1 MNVDDALEIVEL
13 VLDKESNFTDVQEII
28 FRECWHGRCSYQEI
42 AKLYSYEYEYI
53 KSTAAKLWKCLS
65 VAFAEKVKKGNLK
78 SVINRYLRRQHITFN
93 RNTFEIKATGCASQN
108 VSKKSQ
114 LVHLN
119 QSQYCQLYT
128 DKFST
133 AEKKEN
139 QSRNITTPESGN
151 NHNNS
156 SFSQLSQLSQSLLQE
171 AEAKIAEA
179 LDSIDV
185 TFFMSSNIRLTTPE
199 GKYNLQPNFVI
210 YYGGKLG
217 IIEIDET
224 EKGLNNGVGSQT
236 EKNSDR
242 LLQNT
247 NSENYHNYFFFNTFN
262 YLVFSTINLLI
273 KRASTILFCTGSLCF
288 YFWLI
293 HINPR
298 GRVDKS

>member
-65 VAFAEKVKKGNLK
+65 VAFGEKVKKGNLK

-93 RNTFEIKATGCASQN
+93 RNIFETKYIGATQN
-108 VSKKSQ
+108 VSKKRQ
-114 LVHLN
+114 LVHVN
-119 QSQYCQLYT
+119 QSQCCQLYT

-185 TFFMSSNIRLTTPE
+185 TFFMSPNIRLTTPE

-242 LLQNT
+242 LLSNT
-247 NSENYHNYFFFNTFN
+247 N
-262 YLVFSTINLLI
+262 IN
-273 KRASTILFCTGSLCF
+273 S
-288 YFWLI
+288 
-293 HINPR
+293 
-298 GRVDKS
+298 